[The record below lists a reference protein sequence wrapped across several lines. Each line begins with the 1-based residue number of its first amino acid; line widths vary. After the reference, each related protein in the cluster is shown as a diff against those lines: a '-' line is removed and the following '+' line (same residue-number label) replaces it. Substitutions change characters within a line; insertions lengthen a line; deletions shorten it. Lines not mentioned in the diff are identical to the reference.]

1 MATKQEYKEII
12 ERKLSA
18 ESDENQSKEASGGNA
33 DQVSG
38 GTDGISVTNKE
49 E

>member
-18 ESDENQSKEASGGNA
+18 ESDKKPNKKADVSSTSQENGPEP
-33 DQVSG
+33 DV
-38 GTDGISVTNKE
+38 SVTNK
-49 E
+49 

>member
-18 ESDENQSKEASGGNA
+18 ESEENQKEAGAGDSSK
-33 DQVSG
+33 QG
-38 GTDGISVTNKE
+38 GTGNVPITNRKE
-49 E
+49 YE